1 MSASHTDVTL
11 VADGR
16 VLGKQE
22 YNREEDEY
30 KLSNVSLVL
39 GHNPK
44 YLWEPTGRIAELNIF
59 SSPLSEER
67 MIAQTEA
74 GGEKCGAPGDLVN
87 LEEAEWTLHS
97 QGVGGTLQ
105 EGI

>member
-74 GGEKCGAPGDLVN
+74 GRGEVRST
-87 LEEAEWTLHS
+87 W
-97 QGVGGTLQ
+97 
-105 EGI
+105 